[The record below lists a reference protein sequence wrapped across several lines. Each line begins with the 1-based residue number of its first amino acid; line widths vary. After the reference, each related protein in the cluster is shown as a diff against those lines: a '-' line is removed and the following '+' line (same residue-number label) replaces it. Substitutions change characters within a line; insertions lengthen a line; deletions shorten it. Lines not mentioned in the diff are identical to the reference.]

1 MSYRNSGVR
10 RTLLWATVRGSSGCV
25 RGRGGYVGGS
35 GGCVGGSS
43 GCGGGGGSVVG
54 AKWSGTRL
62 PPGPPPG
69 KD

>member
-1 MSYRNSGVR
+1 MFSRQSGGVA
-10 RTLLWATVRGSSGCV
+10 TLLRAFVRGSSGCV
-25 RGRGGYVGGS
+25 GGGDGSLSGRG
-35 GGCVGGSS
+35 VGGSS